1 MRRNDRAMH
10 KVERKL
16 EGKRDYRL
24 WQERKLEAPIFG
36 WDMDAYGW
44 VHRLKRQFRMRAASE
59 KEHMQAIVMA

>member
-10 KVERKL
+10 KVDWGLSESKRKTKFSMVSNRMKL

-36 WDMDAYGW
+36 WDMDGYTD
-44 VHRLKRQFRMRAASE
+44 
-59 KEHMQAIVMA
+59 